1 MNSTNYHQYL
11 EGCCA
16 IAKGA
21 GAILMRYFKGEY
33 ATKTK
38 GDKSPVTD
46 ADIEANYY
54 ICQELLKLAPE
65 IPVVAEEDEQLNH
78 EEKSLFW
85 LVDPLDGTRSFVRH
99 EEEFSV
105 NIGLIKNRR
114 PVLGVIYSPPK
125 DILYFAAEGGYAF
138 RQHGKGKP
146 EKIATRARP
155 QKIVVTRSRSKP
167 IPAGLTFLQRF
178 EIDRI
183 IQLSSAIKFCLVAEG
198 QADLYT
204 RFGRTMEWDTAAG
217 HAIIEAAGG
226 RVETASGQPLLYGKS
241 RFENPPFIVYGQ

>member
-1 MNSTNYHQYL
+1 MNSINYHQYL
-11 EGCCA
+11 EGCCE

-21 GAILMRYFKGEY
+21 GAILMGYFKGEY

-46 ADIEANYY
+46 ADIEANRY
-54 ICQELLKLAPE
+54 ICEALGKLTPE
-65 IPVVAEEDEQLNH
+65 VPVVAEEDERLNH
-78 EEKSLFW
+78 EEKARFW

-105 NIGLIKNRR
+105 NIGLIENRR

-125 DILYFAAEGGYAF
+125 DILYFAAQGGPAF

-146 EKIATRARP
+146 EKIVTRARP
-155 QKIVVTRSRSKP
+155 EKIVVTRSRSKP
-167 IPAGLTFLQRF
+167 MPAGLAFLQQF
-178 EIDRI
+178 EIDSV
-183 IQLSSAIKFCLVAEG
+183 IQMSSAIKFCLVAEG

-217 HAIIEAAGG
+217 HAIVEAAGG
-226 RVETASGQPLLYGKS
+226 RVETATGQPLFYGK
-241 RFENPPFIVYGQ
+241 RHFENPPFVAYGQ